1 MFCMRMVR
9 VCYRREATG
18 QYADFAILF
27 ADYFAVPD
35 EQIRTIEPLL
45 TVTGGDAVYAAGP
58 FADVAPDTRP
68 AISPAWSPIAVFGGY
83 QRSRQRVSS
92 ESIRRYNPHHRRG
105 FGVGERAAADARGR
119 GRR

>member
-1 MFCMRMVR
+1 MSCTRMVR

-35 EQIRTIEPLL
+35 EQICTIESLL

-58 FADVAPDTRP
+58 FADVAPDARP
-68 AISPAWSPIAVFGGY
+68 AVSPAWSLVAVFGGY
-83 QRSRQRVSS
+83 
-92 ESIRRYNPHHRRG
+92 
-105 FGVGERAAADARGR
+105 
-119 GRR
+119 

>member
-1 MFCMRMVR
+1 MVR
-9 VCYRREATG
+9 VCYRREATS
-18 QYADFAILF
+18 QYTDFAIL
-27 ADYFAVPD
+27 FAVPD
-35 EQIRTIEPLL
+35 EQICTIESLL

-58 FADVAPDTRP
+58 FADVAPDARP
-68 AISPAWSPIAVFGGY
+68 AVSPAWSLVAVFGGY
-83 QRSRQRVSS
+83 QRSRQRVGS

>member
-1 MFCMRMVR
+1 MVR
-9 VCYRREATG
+9 VCYRREATS
-18 QYADFAILF
+18 QYTDFAIL
-27 ADYFAVPD
+27 FAVPD
-35 EQIRTIEPLL
+35 EQICTIESLL